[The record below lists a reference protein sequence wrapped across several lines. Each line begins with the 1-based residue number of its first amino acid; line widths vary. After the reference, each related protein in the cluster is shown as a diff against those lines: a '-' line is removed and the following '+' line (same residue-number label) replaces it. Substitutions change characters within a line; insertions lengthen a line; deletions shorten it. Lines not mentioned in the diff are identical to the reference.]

1 LHRGCHSLSLG
12 PGAKVRRS
20 LLGGRL
26 GHRVTGR
33 FDRRFTGRLGRRL
46 TGRFAACLGLGRYTV
61 LRRRGLFRLRLGRG
75 FFRRLCGGYGL
86 SRGLD
91 SGGGLSRLFLGLRV
105 RDPKSLLC
113 RCRLLQENPGE
124 LGDCLHERV
133 LRVMGGPVKEA
144 QMNFLA
150 LRSGLAVLR
159 QWGGIMPRPHARC
172 ECHLQAASRLMRTLV
187 VRQV

>member
-1 LHRGCHSLSLG
+1 LHRRCHSLSLG
-12 PGAKVRRS
+12 PGTKVRCS

-26 GHRVTGR
+26 GRRLTGR

-46 TGRFAACLGLGRYTV
+46 TGRFAACLGLALGGCIN
-61 LRRRGLFRLRLGRG
+61 LSRRSVFGLRLGRG
-75 FFRRLCGGYGL
+75 FFRRLCSGCGL
-86 SRGLD
+86 SNNRGLD

-159 QWGGIMPRPHARC
+159 QWGRIMPRPHARC
-172 ECHLQAASRLMRTLV
+172 ERHL
-187 VRQV
+187 